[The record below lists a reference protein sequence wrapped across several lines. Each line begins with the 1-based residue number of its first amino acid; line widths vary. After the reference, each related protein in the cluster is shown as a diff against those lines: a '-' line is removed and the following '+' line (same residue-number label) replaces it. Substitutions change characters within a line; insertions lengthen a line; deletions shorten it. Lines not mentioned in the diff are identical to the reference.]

1 MRKVSRSSDVKR
13 LELTIYCDG
22 YGSICEM
29 RTLDGIEGYEEL
41 EYLDVPK
48 LIEPDSLVVKGAE
61 VSEYRFL
68 FDLSSREK
76 LIGRYRGRTVQ
87 LKNRDSYSVKLVRVL
102 DLSGM
107 PVFQDVETGD
117 MYIDSHDELI
127 LPPHPDGIQTVPAI
141 VMKIKGAGNEITA
154 TYLTRGLSFT
164 MTYVAEMDDHRLNL
178 TGWAGITNESGR
190 SFHDAAVSL
199 MAGDVSKTYGR
210 PEMMY
215 MAKSVMAD
223 TMGMAEEKPFS
234 GYHLYTV
241 PSNAD
246 LLDGET
252 RQVKLIEGK
261 ALPYTRHYLTG
272 NQVDGAQ
279 IVITLMNAEESGLGI
294 PLPGGKVK
302 LFKLDGH
309 ITRFTGEASI
319 GHIPQGGK
327 VELLP
332 GKAFDISSEGIEAS
346 RHQRSGID
354 HVRWEAKITNHG
366 KEAANVHYEYHIY
379 EKFEI
384 KSSSHTYEMKDSG
397 TLLFRVPLEPGE
409 EAHINCE
416 YASDKRV
423 HIEER

>member
-13 LELTIYCDG
+13 LELTVYSDG
-22 YGSICEM
+22 YGSISEM

-48 LIEPDSLVVKGAE
+48 LMEPDTLVVKGTE
-61 VSEYRFL
+61 VSEYRL
-68 FDLSSREK
+68 EYDLSSREK
-76 LIGRYRGRTVQ
+76 LINRYMGRTVQ
-87 LKNRDSYSVKLVRVL
+87 LRNRDSYSVKLVRVL
-102 DLSGM
+102 GLSGM

-117 MYIDSHDELI
+117 MYVDSHDELI
-127 LPPHPDGIQTVPAI
+127 LPVHPDGIRTVPALL
-141 VMKIKGAGNEITA
+141 MKVKGAGDEISVS
-154 TYLTRGLSFT
+154 YLTRGLSFT
-164 MTYVAEMDDHRLNL
+164 MTYVAEMNDSRLNL
-178 TGWAGITNESGR
+178 SGWAGITNDSGR

-199 MAGDVSKTYGR
+199 MAGDVNKTYGR

-223 TMGMAEEKPFS
+223 TMGMAEGKPFS
-234 GYHLYTV
+234 GYHLYSV

-252 RQVKLIEGK
+252 RQVKLLEGK
-261 ALPYTRHYLTG
+261 EVPYTRHYLTG
-272 NQVDGAQ
+272 NQVDGAL
-279 IVITLMNAEESGLGI
+279 IVLTLMNDKESGLGI

-302 LFKLDGH
+302 LFKLDGDM
-309 ITRFTGEASI
+309 TRFTGEASI
-319 GHIPQGGK
+319 GHIPEGGK

-354 HVRWEAKITNHG
+354 HVRWEAKISNHG

-379 EKFEI
+379 EVFEV

-397 TLLFRVPLEPGE
+397 TLLFRVTLLPGE
-409 EAHINCE
+409 ETHINCE
-416 YASDKRV
+416 YTSDKRV
-423 HIEER
+423 HVD